1 MREIKGTI
9 NTEDPSVHWSFL
21 PIEGETIL
29 DLGCGINNN
38 EHLPTPVYWVQ
49 KGAKMVYGVDPGQQS
64 YDWFKQ
70 NFVVKN
76 FINIMDWC
84 DRLEKFEL
92 YFKATKPSVVK
103 IDVEGSEIFLMG
115 LNPELLEGVRHIGI
129 EYHNLSCLLA
139 CENLLKNNGYELSY
153 YKFNHLDID
162 YQGVLHAHKR
172 NVIVKKRQTPQTP
185 DELHAQDMEDWA
197 NNLDDYHKLN
207 NL

>member
-185 DELHAQDMEDWA
+185 DELHAQDMDDWS

-207 NL
+207 NQ